1 MESLNLDLRINRIVN
16 LDIDIHDVLEGIN
29 ELPMTRRWN
38 YVAHLINNIETDIKD
53 LTDEQK
59 EITKKYLESKLATFK
74 K

>member
-1 MESLNLDLRINRIVN
+1 MESLNLDLRINRVVN
-16 LDIDIHDVLEGIN
+16 LDIDIHDILEGIN

-59 EITKKYLESKLATFK
+59 KDY
-74 K
+74 